1 MRYEIMSVII
11 GGIYEHYKGNKYKVI
26 GVGKHSETL
35 EKLIIYQALYGNNEL
50 WVRPYDMFCEKIVK
64 DGKEIHRFR
73 YMGDELDLTYTIQL
87 DISEELNKVLF
98 ENNID
103 IGKEISQYI
112 ENVNVEYKPIDAKNH
127 KKDIGL
133 IILASGVSV
142 SAILLCISKIIRT
155 VSERPREVKVIEKNE
170 DGIILKEETVLL
182 EPNKASQK
190 TEIDF
195 ELGTKSI
202 KFKILDEN
210 N

>member
-1 MRYEIMSVII
+1 MICFV
-11 GGIYEHYKGNKYKVI
+11 
-26 GVGKHSETL
+26 
-35 EKLIIYQALYGNNEL
+35 
-50 WVRPYDMFCEKIVK
+50 KIVK

>member
-1 MRYEIMSVII
+1 MSVII
-11 GGIYEHYKGNKYKVI
+11 GGVYEHYKGNKYKVI
-26 GVGKHSETL
+26 GVGRHSETL

-64 DGKEIHRFR
+64 DGKEFHRFR
-73 YMGDELDLTYTIQL
+73 YMGDELDLIYTIQL

-112 ENVNVEYKPIDAKNH
+112 ENVNVEYKPIGAENH

-182 EPNKASQK
+182 EPNKVSQK
-190 TEIDF
+190 TEVDF